1 MSNALLVSVQETF
14 NECEKLCSLKNQ
26 DYAGDGNPFK
36 NFELSRIVG
45 VSPERAILVRLTDKL
60 SRISN
65 LLDRKEVVLD
75 EKITD
80 TINDAIVY
88 LAILKAYLENK

>member
-1 MSNALLVSVQETF
+1 MNPLLTSVEQTFIQALQLAT
-14 NECEKLCSLKNQ
+14 LKNQ
-26 DYAGDGNPFK
+26 DYAGTDNPFK

-45 VSPERAILVRLTDKL
+45 VTPERAILVRVTDKL

-65 LLDRKEVVLD
+65 LLDRKEVIID

-80 TINDAIVY
+80 SIVDAINY
-88 LAILKAYLENK
+88 LAILKAMLENK